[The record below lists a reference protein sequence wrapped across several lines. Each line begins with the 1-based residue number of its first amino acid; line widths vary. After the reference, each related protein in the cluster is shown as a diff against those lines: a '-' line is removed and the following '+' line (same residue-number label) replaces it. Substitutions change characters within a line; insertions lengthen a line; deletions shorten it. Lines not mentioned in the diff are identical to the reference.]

1 MIDKYVNS
9 KKIIGS
15 IIKLNRINKN
25 ISQKQLSKGICVPSY
40 LSRIEN
46 GELLP
51 SEDVI
56 SVIFDRLG
64 LKFYD
69 SDEFLLKGKK
79 YLNDFF
85 TNLNYNEFDY
95 TNKLFDNLEKDED
108 KYIASPLIL
117 DYFLAKLARYS
128 STPNRDKFEYSKNMI
143 LSSFDLLT
151 AKQKYIYNFYAGID
165 ILILSN
171 NKIHGKQFIQE
182 ALSLKETGH
191 CYFWLSYAYR
201 IENNPIK
208 AYDSINKALDL
219 YVAEGNIISIMSSYE
234 KIAEVYFMLD
244 NYSDAI
250 NYLEISLNMAKK
262 FKNIYFLEHLNSI
275 LAWAYYRLNDFN
287 KALEYLSYNKG
298 LIDHRL
304 IIPDSVIESLIYFS
318 LENKELLNKAILNL
332 NNPKTIQ
339 HIGEHNSKLIYDLF
353 KLFIEDNN
361 YNKNPL
367 WGNLLSEINTNITKL
382 VELKKVFNELLKN
395 YYIINRRYKDALF
408 L

>member
-1 MIDKYVNS
+1 
-9 KKIIGS
+9 
-15 IIKLNRINKN
+15 
-25 ISQKQLSKGICVPSY
+25 
-40 LSRIEN
+40 
-46 GELLP
+46 
-51 SEDVI
+51 
-56 SVIFDRLG
+56 
-64 LKFYD
+64 
-69 SDEFLLKGKK
+69 
-79 YLNDFF
+79 
-85 TNLNYNEFDY
+85 
-95 TNKLFDNLEKDED
+95 
-108 KYIASPLIL
+108 
-117 DYFLAKLARYS
+117 
-128 STPNRDKFEYSKNMI
+128 MI

-171 NKIHGKQFIQE
+171 NKIHGKQLIQE

-191 CYFWLSYAYR
+191 CYFGLSYAYR

-275 LAWAYYRLNDFN
+275 LAWTYYRLNDFN

-395 YYIINRRYKDALF
+395 YYIINISYKDAL
-408 L
+408 LL